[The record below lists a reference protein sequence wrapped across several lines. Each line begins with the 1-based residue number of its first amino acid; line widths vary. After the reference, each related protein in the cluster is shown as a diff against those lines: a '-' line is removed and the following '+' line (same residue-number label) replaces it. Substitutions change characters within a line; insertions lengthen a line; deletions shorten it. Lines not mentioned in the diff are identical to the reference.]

1 MSTMLYTARIQAWM
15 ALHFDIGRYE
25 PPFNKRPGKPGSPG
39 TEQANITMN
48 APLNTAAS
56 EPTKQTL
63 DILKTLIGFNTIS
76 RESNLGLIEWVR
88 DYLEGFGATTRLT
101 YNADERKANLFATIA
116 GAADGKS
123 RFGTVFSGHT
133 DVVPV
138 TGQNWDTDPFV
149 AQVADGKL
157 FGRGACDMKGFI
169 AVCLSRLPAI
179 DQNRLHTPL
188 HFSFSYD
195 EEVGCLGVRGLL
207 DDLRQNDIRPTG
219 VIIGEPTSMQAVI
232 AHKGKRSYRCSV
244 HGHAA
249 HSSCPHLGINS
260 IDFAAMMQ
268 LKIRE
273 IAMRV
278 RDSEVQDYD
287 FDVPYSSIV
296 TTMSNGGNAPNIIPD
311 KAEFVFEHRFLP
323 GVDPHR
329 VFEEVKAYAQQEVV
343 PQMAIEGA
351 QGRIEF
357 ETLTAYPGM
366 NTAADDPI
374 VAAALR
380 ILGNERA
387 HKVGFGTE
395 GGLFGEAGMPAVI
408 CGPGDIVHAHKP
420 NEFVTL
426 EQLARCESFF
436 DNYLASANLNAA

>member
-1 MSTMLYTARIQAWM
+1 
-15 ALHFDIGRYE
+15 
-25 PPFNKRPGKPGSPG
+25 
-39 TEQANITMN
+39 MN
-48 APLNTAAS
+48 APLTSAAAA
-56 EPTKQTL
+56 PTQATL

-88 DYLEGFGATTRLT
+88 DTLERHGATTRLT
-101 YNADERKANLFATIA
+101 YDAQRRKANLFATLGDA
-116 GAADGKS
+116 GPG
-123 RFGTVFSGHT
+123 RYGTVFSGHT

-138 TGQNWDTDPFV
+138 TGQNWDSDPFV
-149 AQVADGKL
+149 ARVADGKL

-169 AVCLSRLPAI
+169 AVCLARLPAI
-179 DQNRLHTPL
+179 AQSRLHTPL

-195 EEVGCLGVRGLL
+195 EEVGCLGVRELL
-207 DDLRQNDIRPTG
+207 ADLQQNNIRPTG
-219 VIIGEPTSMQAVI
+219 VIIGEPTMMQPVI

-260 IDFAAMMQ
+260 IDYAAMMQ

-273 IAMRV
+273 IALRV
-278 RDSEVQDYD
+278 RNSEAQDYD

-296 TTMSNGGNAPNIIPD
+296 TTLSNGGNAPNIIPD

-323 GVDPHR
+323 GIDPAE
-329 VFEEVKAYAQQEVV
+329 VFEEVRRYAEQELL
-343 PQMAIEGA
+343 PQMQIEGA

-366 NTAADDPI
+366 STPPDDPL
-374 VAAALR
+374 VSSALR
-380 ILGNERA
+380 ILGSERA
-387 HKVGFGTE
+387 RKVGFGTE
-395 GGLFGEAGMPAVI
+395 GGLFGQAGMPAVI

-426 EQLARCESFF
+426 EQLARCEGFF
-436 DNYLASANLNAA
+436 DNFIASAHLTAA

>member
-1 MSTMLYTARIQAWM
+1 
-15 ALHFDIGRYE
+15 
-25 PPFNKRPGKPGSPG
+25 
-39 TEQANITMN
+39 MN
-48 APLNTAAS
+48 AHLKTATS

-76 RESNLGLIEWVR
+76 RESNLELIEWVR
-88 DYLEGFGATTRLT
+88 DYLERHGAVTRLT
-101 YNADERKANLFATIA
+101 YDAERRKANLFATVA
-116 GAADGKS
+116 GAADPAK
-123 RFGTVFSGHT
+123 FGTVFSGHT

-138 TGQNWDTDPFV
+138 KGQNWDTDPFV
-149 AQVADGKL
+149 AHIADGKL

-169 AVCLSRLPAI
+169 AVCLARLPFIEQA
-179 DQNRLHTPL
+179 RLHTPL

-207 DDLRQNDIRPTG
+207 DDLTRNGIKPTG

-260 IDFAAMMQ
+260 IDYAAMLQ

-273 IAMRV
+273 IALRV
-278 RDSEVQDYD
+278 RDAEAKDFD

-296 TTMSNGGNAPNIIPD
+296 TTLSSGGNAPNIIPD

-323 GVDPHR
+323 GIDPR
-329 VFEEVKAYAQQEVV
+329 EVFEEVKAYAEREVL

-366 NTAADDPI
+366 NTPADDPI
-374 VAAALR
+374 VQAALR
-380 ILGNERA
+380 ILGGERA
-387 HKVGFGTE
+387 RKVGFGTE
-395 GGLFGEAGMPAVI
+395 GGLFGEAGMPAVV
-408 CGPGDIVHAHKP
+408 CGPGDIVQAHKP
-420 NEFVTL
+420 NEFVPL
-426 EQLARCESFF
+426 EQLARCEAFF
-436 DNYLASANLNAA
+436 DNFVASSSMHAA

>member
-1 MSTMLYTARIQAWM
+1 
-15 ALHFDIGRYE
+15 
-25 PPFNKRPGKPGSPG
+25 
-39 TEQANITMN
+39 MN
-48 APLNTAAS
+48 APLQAAAS
-56 EPTKQTL
+56 APTKQTL

-88 DYLEGFGATTRLT
+88 DYLERHGATTRLT
-101 YNADERKANLFATIA
+101 YDAERRKANLFATIA
-116 GAADGKS
+116 GSAEGS
-123 RFGTVFSGHT
+123 GFGTVFSGHT

-138 TGQNWDTDPFV
+138 KGQNWDTDPFV
-149 AQVADGKL
+149 AHVADGKV
-157 FGRGACDMKGFI
+157 FGRGTCDMKGFI
-169 AVCLSRLPAI
+169 AVCLARLPAI
-179 DQNRLHTPL
+179 DQQRLHTPL

-195 EEVGCLGVRGLL
+195 EEVGCLGVRELL
-207 DDLRQNDIRPTG
+207 ADLRQHQIKPTG

-273 IAMRV
+273 IAHRV
-278 RDSEVQDYD
+278 RDSEAKDFD

-296 TTMSNGGNAPNIIPD
+296 TTLSNGGNAPNIIPD

-323 GVDPHR
+323 GVDPQQ
-329 VFEEVKAYAQQEVV
+329 VFAEVQDYARALV
-343 PQMAIEGA
+343 PQMAIDGA
-351 QGRIEF
+351 SGRIEF

-366 NTAADDPI
+366 STASDDPI
-374 VAAALR
+374 VKAALR
-380 ILGNERA
+380 ILGSERA
-387 HKVGFGTE
+387 TKVGFGTE
-395 GGLFGEAGMPAVI
+395 GGLFGQEGMPAVI
-408 CGPGDIVHAHKP
+408 CGPGDIGHAHKP
-420 NEFVTL
+420 NEYVTL

-436 DNYLASANLNAA
+436 DNFVASSNLKAA

>member
-1 MSTMLYTARIQAWM
+1 MR
-15 ALHFDIGRYE
+15 
-25 PPFNKRPGKPGSPG
+25 PPHMPAI
-39 TEQANITMN
+39 EQAEIIMN
-48 APLNTAAS
+48 AQLNTASS
-56 EPTKQTL
+56 EPTAPTL

-88 DYLEGFGATTRLT
+88 DYLERYGATTRLT
-101 YNADERKANLFATIA
+101 YDAERRKANLFATIG
-116 GAADGKS
+116 GAATKP
-123 RFGTVFSGHT
+123 FGTVFSGHT

-138 TGQNWDTDPFV
+138 KGQNWDTDPFV
-149 AQVADGKL
+149 AHVANGKL

-169 AVCLSRLPAI
+169 AVCLARLPAI

-195 EEVGCLGVRGLL
+195 EEVGCLGVRELL
-207 DDLRQNDIRPTG
+207 ADLAQHQIKPTG

-260 IDFAAMMQ
+260 IDYAAMMQ

-273 IAMRV
+273 IAQRV
-278 RDSEVQDYD
+278 RQSEAQDYD
-287 FDVPYSSIV
+287 FDVPYSSIC
-296 TTMSNGGNAPNIIPD
+296 TTLSNGGNAPNIIPD

-323 GVDPHR
+323 GVDPQQ
-329 VFEEVKAYAQQEVV
+329 VFNEVKTFAQNEIE
-343 PQMAIEGA
+343 PQMTIDGA
-351 QGRIEF
+351 RGRIEF

-366 NTAADDPI
+366 STSANDPL
-374 VAAALR
+374 VASALR
-380 ILGNERA
+380 ILGSERA
-387 HKVGFGTE
+387 KKVGFGTE
-395 GGLFGEAGMPAVI
+395 GGLFGEAGMPSVI
-408 CGPGDIVHAHKP
+408 CGPGDIAHAHKP

-436 DNYLASANLNAA
+436 DNFVAQSNLQPA

>member
-1 MSTMLYTARIQAWM
+1 
-15 ALHFDIGRYE
+15 
-25 PPFNKRPGKPGSPG
+25 
-39 TEQANITMN
+39 MN
-48 APLNTAAS
+48 APHHIAS
-56 EPTKQTL
+56 SSANPTTPSAQTL
-63 DILKTLIGFNTIS
+63 DILKTLIGFNTVS

-88 DYLEGFGATTRLT
+88 DYLQRFGAETRLT
-101 YNADERKANLFATIA
+101 YDADRRKANLFATITGASA
-116 GAADGKS
+116 GKAP
-123 RFGTVFSGHT
+123 FGTVFSGHT

-138 TGQNWDTDPFV
+138 TGQQWDSDPFV
-149 AQVADGKL
+149 ARIAEGKL

-169 AVCLSRLPAI
+169 AVCLARLPFI
-179 DQNRLHTPL
+179 DQDSLHTPL

-207 DDLRQNDIRPTG
+207 DDLKQNGIRPTG

-232 AHKGKRSYRCSV
+232 AHKGKRSYRCRV

-268 LKIRE
+268 LKIRD
-273 IAMRV
+273 IARRV
-278 RDSEVQDYD
+278 REAEANDYD

-311 KAEFVFEHRFLP
+311 KTEFVFEHRFLP
-323 GVDPHR
+323 GIDPKD
-329 VFEEVKAYAQQEVV
+329 VFEEVRAYAEKEVV
-343 PQMAIEGA
+343 PHMAIDGA

-366 NTAADDPI
+366 STAVDDPL
-374 VAAALR
+374 VQSALR
-380 ILGNERA
+380 ILGAERA
-387 HKVGFGTE
+387 SKVGFGTE

-408 CGPGDIVHAHKP
+408 CGPGDIIQAHKP

-436 DNYLASANLNAA
+436 DNYVQSANIAPV

>member
-1 MSTMLYTARIQAWM
+1 
-15 ALHFDIGRYE
+15 
-25 PPFNKRPGKPGSPG
+25 
-39 TEQANITMN
+39 MN
-48 APLNTAAS
+48 APLKTAAS

-63 DILKTLIGFNTIS
+63 DILNTLIGFNTVS

-88 DYLEGFGATTRLT
+88 DYLERYGAVTRLT
-101 YNADERKANLFATIA
+101 YDAERRKANLFATIG
-116 GAADGKS
+116 GAAGNGK
-123 RFGTVFSGHT
+123 FGTVFSGHT

-138 TGQNWDTDPFV
+138 KGQNWDSDPFV
-149 AQVADGKL
+149 ARIADGKL

-169 AVCLSRLPAI
+169 AVTLSRLPFI

-195 EEVGCLGVRGLL
+195 EEVGCLGVRELL
-207 DDLRQNDIRPTG
+207 ADLKKNEIRPTG

-268 LKIRE
+268 LKIRD
-273 IAMRV
+273 IARRV
-278 RDSEVQDYD
+278 RENEANDYD

-296 TTMSNGGNAPNIIPD
+296 TTLSNGGSAPNIIPD

-323 GVDPHR
+323 GIDPR
-329 VFEEVKAYAQQEVV
+329 EVFEEVKAYAEREVM
-343 PQMAIEGA
+343 PQMTADGA

-366 NTAADDPI
+366 NTPSDDPI
-374 VAAALR
+374 VTSALR
-380 ILGNERA
+380 ILGSERA
-387 HKVGFGTE
+387 RKVGFGTE
-395 GGLFGEAGMPAVI
+395 GGLFFEAGMPAVI
-408 CGPGDIVHAHKP
+408 CGPGDIVQAHKP

-436 DNYLASANLNAA
+436 DNFIASANLNPA

>member
-1 MSTMLYTARIQAWM
+1 
-15 ALHFDIGRYE
+15 
-25 PPFNKRPGKPGSPG
+25 
-39 TEQANITMN
+39 MN
-48 APLNTAAS
+48 AHLKTAAS

-88 DYLEGFGATTRLT
+88 DYLERYGARTRLT
-101 YNADERKANLFATIA
+101 YDAERRKANLFATIS
-116 GAADGKS
+116 GAAEGKAT
-123 RFGTVFSGHT
+123 FGTVFSGHT

-138 TGQNWDTDPFV
+138 KGQNWDTDPFV
-149 AQVADGKL
+149 AHVADGKL

-169 AVCLSRLPAI
+169 AVCLSRLPAL
-179 DQNRLHTPL
+179 DQGRLHTPL

-195 EEVGCLGVRGLL
+195 EEVGCLGVRELL
-207 DDLRQNDIRPTG
+207 ADLKQNDIRPTG

-278 RDSEVQDYD
+278 RDSEAKDYD

-323 GVDPHR
+323 GVDPQQ
-329 VFEEVKAYAQQEVV
+329 VFEEVKSYAQQEIM

-351 QGRIEF
+351 QGSIEF

-366 NTAADDPI
+366 STPADDPI

-387 HKVGFGTE
+387 RKVGFGTE

>member
-1 MSTMLYTARIQAWM
+1 
-15 ALHFDIGRYE
+15 
-25 PPFNKRPGKPGSPG
+25 
-39 TEQANITMN
+39 MN
-48 APLNTAAS
+48 APLKTAAS

-63 DILKTLIGFNTIS
+63 DIIKTLIGFNTIS

-88 DYLEGFGATTRLT
+88 DYLERHGAVTRLT
-101 YNADERKANLFATIA
+101 YDAEKRKANLFATIG
-116 GAADGKS
+116 GAAGNAK
-123 RFGTVFSGHT
+123 FGTVFSGHT

-138 TGQNWDTDPFV
+138 KGQNWDTDPFV
-149 AQVADGKL
+149 AHVADGKL

-169 AVCLSRLPAI
+169 AVCLSRLPSI
-179 DQNRLHTPL
+179 DQSRLHTPL

-195 EEVGCLGVRGLL
+195 EEVGCLGVRELL
-207 DDLRQNDIRPTG
+207 ADLKANEIRPTG

-268 LKIRE
+268 LKIRD
-273 IAMRV
+273 IARRV
-278 RDSEVQDYD
+278 RETEANDYD

-296 TTMSNGGNAPNIIPD
+296 TTLSNGGSAPNIIPD

-323 GVDPHR
+323 GIDPR
-329 VFEEVKAYAQQEVV
+329 EVFDEVKAYAESEVV
-343 PQMAIEGA
+343 PQMTADGA

-366 NTAADDPI
+366 STPVDDPI
-374 VAAALR
+374 VASALR
-380 ILGNERA
+380 ILGSERA
-387 HKVGFGTE
+387 RKVGFGTE

-408 CGPGDIVHAHKP
+408 CGPGDIVQAHKP

-436 DNYLASANLNAA
+436 DNFVASANMNAA

>member
-1 MSTMLYTARIQAWM
+1 
-15 ALHFDIGRYE
+15 
-25 PPFNKRPGKPGSPG
+25 
-39 TEQANITMN
+39 MN
-48 APLNTAAS
+48 APLKTAAS

-63 DILKTLIGFNTIS
+63 DIIKTLIGFNTIS

-88 DYLEGFGATTRLT
+88 DYLERHGAVTRLT
-101 YNADERKANLFATIA
+101 YDAEKRKANLFATIG
-116 GAADGKS
+116 GAAGNAK
-123 RFGTVFSGHT
+123 FGTVFSGHT

-138 TGQNWDTDPFV
+138 KGQNWDTDPFV
-149 AQVADGKL
+149 AHVADGKL

-169 AVCLSRLPAI
+169 AVCLSRLPSI
-179 DQNRLHTPL
+179 DQSRLHTPL

-195 EEVGCLGVRGLL
+195 EEVGCLGVRELL
-207 DDLRQNDIRPTG
+207 ADLKANEIRPTG

-268 LKIRE
+268 LKIRD
-273 IAMRV
+273 IARRV
-278 RDSEVQDYD
+278 RETETNDYD

-296 TTMSNGGNAPNIIPD
+296 TTLSNGGSAPNIIPD

-323 GVDPHR
+323 GIDPR
-329 VFEEVKAYAQQEVV
+329 EVFDEVKAYAEREVV
-343 PQMAIEGA
+343 PQMTADGA

-366 NTAADDPI
+366 STPVDDPI
-374 VAAALR
+374 VASALR
-380 ILGNERA
+380 ILGSERA
-387 HKVGFGTE
+387 RKVGFGTE

-408 CGPGDIVHAHKP
+408 CGPGDIVQAHKP

-436 DNYLASANLNAA
+436 DNFVASANMNAA

>member
-1 MSTMLYTARIQAWM
+1 
-15 ALHFDIGRYE
+15 
-25 PPFNKRPGKPGSPG
+25 
-39 TEQANITMN
+39 MN
-48 APLNTAAS
+48 APLKTAAS

-63 DILKTLIGFNTIS
+63 DIIKTLIGFNTIS

-88 DYLEGFGATTRLT
+88 DYLERHGAVTRLT
-101 YNADERKANLFATIA
+101 YDAEKRKANLFATIG
-116 GAADGKS
+116 GAAGNAK
-123 RFGTVFSGHT
+123 FGTVFSGHT

-138 TGQNWDTDPFV
+138 KGQNWDTDPFV
-149 AQVADGKL
+149 AHVADGKL

-169 AVCLSRLPAI
+169 AVCLSRLPSI
-179 DQNRLHTPL
+179 DRSRLHTPL

-195 EEVGCLGVRGLL
+195 EEVGCLGVRELL
-207 DDLRQNDIRPTG
+207 ADLKANEIRPTG

-268 LKIRE
+268 LKIRD
-273 IAMRV
+273 IARRV
-278 RDSEVQDYD
+278 RETEANDYD

-296 TTMSNGGNAPNIIPD
+296 TTLSNGGSAPNIIPD

-323 GVDPHR
+323 GIDPR
-329 VFEEVKAYAQQEVV
+329 EVFDEVKAYAESEVV
-343 PQMAIEGA
+343 PQMTADGA

-366 NTAADDPI
+366 STPVDDPI
-374 VAAALR
+374 VASALR
-380 ILGNERA
+380 ILGSERA
-387 HKVGFGTE
+387 RKVGFGTE

-408 CGPGDIVHAHKP
+408 CGPGDIVQAHKP

-436 DNYLASANLNAA
+436 DNFVASANMNAA